1 MNVGAVDVDVV
12 KVVGAVRDGVKRGRK
27 ARPQA
32 ELERCWQG
40 KCARGV

>member
-12 KVVGAVRDGVKRGRK
+12 KVVGAVSDGIKRGRK